1 MVQGTNL
8 LIIASEDFSEVIVKR
23 VGPLDPEYGFIYTC
37 YRYIIMYVVYDYVC
51 GIIFVFCKDGSAL
64 IK

>member
-23 VGPLDPEYGFIYTC
+23 VGPLDPEYGFTAV
-37 YRYIIMYVVYDYVC
+37 RKLPGTDLYV
-51 GIIFVFCKDGSAL
+51 AL
-64 IK
+64 KVRGAKLRMCCEHLDVI